1 MSDDDYIVKP
11 SQDIYDFYN
20 GFIFSKDNFVFNKLI
35 KKVEIYSL
43 IKLLVGDIVEFG
55 VFKGSGLA
63 LWMKLKNLYEPHS
76 LMKII
81 GFDYFDAQN
90 LLNDL
95 NGDNKKIMNYV
106 VDRVDHVDLK
116 KETIDKKLSN
126 INSNSY
132 ILIKG
137 EAVQQCSI
145 YYNKNQGARIKLLY
159 MDLDLG
165 EPTYEIL
172 KILWEKVV
180 KDGIIVF
187 DEYGYHRFD
196 ESNGVDKF
204 LKDMKGKY
212 EIFNTFVNHPSMYIK
227 KIAY

>member
-1 MSDDDYIVKP
+1 MSDDNYIIKP
-11 SQDIYDFYN
+11 NQGVYDSFN
-20 GFIFSKDNFVFNKLI
+20 NFIFSNDSLVFNKFI
-35 KKVEIYSL
+35 KKTEIYSM
-43 IKLLVGDIVEFG
+43 IKYLVGDIVEFG

-76 LMKII
+76 LSKII
-81 GFDYFDAQN
+81 GFDYFDTQH

-95 NGDNKKIMNYV
+95 SGNNKKIMNYV
-106 VDRVDHVDLK
+106 VDRVDHDDLK
-116 KETIDKKLSN
+116 MESVDKRLSN
-126 INSNSY
+126 INKNSY

-137 EAVQQCSI
+137 EAIRECSN

-172 KILWEKVV
+172 KILWNKIV
-180 KDGIIVF
+180 KNGIVVF

-196 ESNGVDKF
+196 ESNGVDRF
-204 LKDMKGKY
+204 LNEIEGQY
-212 EIFNTFVNHPSMYIK
+212 EVFNTFVNAPSMYIK
-227 KIAY
+227 KIY

>member
-1 MSDDDYIVKP
+1 MSDDNYIIKP
-11 SQDIYDFYN
+11 EQSVYDSFN
-20 GFIFSKDNFVFNKLI
+20 TFIFSKDCLVFNKLI
-35 KKVEIYSL
+35 KKTEIYSMV
-43 IKLLVGDIVEFG
+43 KPLVGDIVEFG

-76 LMKII
+76 LMRII
-81 GFDYFDAQN
+81 GFDYFDTQN

-95 NGDNKKIMNYV
+95 NGDNKEIMSYV
-106 VDRVDHVDLK
+106 VDRVDKNELK
-116 KETIDKKLSN
+116 FESVNKRLSN
-126 INSNSY
+126 INDKNY

-137 EAVQQCSI
+137 EAVEQCSN

-172 KILWEKVV
+172 KILWDKIV
-180 KDGIIVF
+180 KNGIIVF

-204 LKDMKGKY
+204 LLEVKDQY
-212 EIFNTFVNHPSMYIK
+212 EVFNTFVNAPSMYIK
-227 KIAY
+227 KIY

>member
-1 MSDDDYIVKP
+1 MSSDNYIIKP
-11 SQDIYDFYN
+11 DQSVYDSFN
-20 GFIFSKDNFVFNKLI
+20 NFIFSKDCLVFNKLI
-35 KKVEIYSL
+35 KKTEIYSMV
-43 IKLLVGDIVEFG
+43 KSLVGDIVEFG

-81 GFDYFDAQN
+81 GFDYFDTQS

-95 NGDNKKIMNYV
+95 DGDNKEIMSYV
-106 VDRVDHVDLK
+106 VDRVNHSDLTLESVDK
-116 KETIDKKLSN
+116 RLSN
-126 INSNSY
+126 INKNSY

-137 EAVQQCSI
+137 EAVKECSN

-172 KILWEKVV
+172 KILWNKIVNN
-180 KDGIIVF
+180 GIIVF
-187 DEYGYHRFD
+187 DEYGFHRFD

-204 LKDMKGKY
+204 LNEIKGQYK
-212 EIFNTFVNHPSMYIK
+212 IFNTFVNAPSMYIK
-227 KIAY
+227 KII